1 MRLIIIVL
9 WLSLVTSIA
18 LAQSKPDSSKNKY
31 DIFNPTPKNVMRD
44 FETDRPDVTESAY
57 SVDAGHFQFETDL
70 FRTEKVKIN
79 GVTTISNAYNL
90 INLKIGLSNTMD
102 LQVVVSSFETENLK
116 FANIENKNS
125 GFGDISIRLK
135 KNLWGNDGGKTALA
149 AMPYI
154 SLPTAN
160 GAAKVSGGLI
170 FPFALSLPNDWGF
183 GAQIESDV
191 LENQNNTNYHL
202 RFLSSATISHSLFKK
217 CNFFIESYYTRDTEV
232 DFSEYFANGGI
243 IYELTENL
251 KLDAGFNYGIKEESS
266 KVYFIGLSFR
276 Y

>member
-1 MRLIIIVL
+1 MKLAIIIIGL
-9 WLSLVTSIA
+9 FLFAINAFS
-18 LAQSKPDSSKNKY
+18 QSKPDSSKNKY
-31 DIFNPTPKNVMRD
+31 HIFNPTPKNLMRD
-44 FETDRPDVTESAY
+44 FETDRPDITESAY
-57 SVDAGHFQFETDL
+57 SVDAGHFQFETDI

-102 LQVVVSSFETENLK
+102 LQLVISSFETENLK

-125 GFGDISIRLK
+125 GFGDTSIRLK
-135 KNLWGNDGGKTALA
+135 NNLWGNDGGRSALA
-149 AMPYI
+149 VMPYI
-154 SLPTAN
+154 TLPTAS
-160 GAAKVSGGLI
+160 GPAKVSGGLI

-183 GAQIESDV
+183 GAQIETDV

-217 CNFFIESYYTRDTEV
+217 CNFFLESYFTRDTEV
-232 DFSEYFANGGI
+232 DLSEYFANGGI